1 MTGVL
6 QLTEQANPLA
16 QTFRV
21 NEPGGSV
28 ITSVGLFFQSAPT
41 VSDLQLPI
49 TVELRPVV
57 DGRPS
62 STRFIPGARTFATAS
77 QIRSV
82 ASATFSDATEYKF
95 TFNEPTFIPENTE
108 IAIIAYTNA
117 KVNQYKIWAGTLGEH
132 ISGSTTK
139 LVTHQLDAG
148 VFYQSSNGTSW
159 SADQFTDIAF
169 KVYRAEFLN
178 VYNEAYLI
186 ADVPP
191 VKHLTENTYID
202 DYIKYPSDPL
212 IFTAGSTQMK
222 VIHPSHGFI
231 VGDKVTLSADS
242 SGFNNATS
250 IYGITGADILGTR
263 SIVSADPF
271 GYTVTIGAAPNK
283 TARGGGIGIMAT
295 EQYVIDQMILGI
307 PRITPPNTSMNIVG
321 NFTTTKSFAGNE
333 TPYNTTTNVALI
345 FDEPIIFKD
354 PHVVASLVQEN
365 EPTKLNSNPSTI
377 IKVKMRTSNK
387 YAAPY
392 FNVLASSLKVL
403 SNFIDYQDSD
413 NSSVSNR
420 NYITTIDYVSETNPD
435 GGTTA
440 SKHLTIPFTLEETAT
455 SIRVLVDAMRPVGT
469 DFTIW
474 YRTAQT
480 TGATLIGDT
489 SWIAFSKTVNPPN
502 TSNYSELGITDYFRQ
517 YEFNVFNITDFDQ
530 YQVKITMNSTR
541 STKAPI
547 FKNLRTIATV

>member
-1 MTGVL
+1 MAGVL

-82 ASATFSDATEYKF
+82 ASTTFSDATEYKF

-108 IAIIAYTNA
+108 VAIVAYTNA
-117 KVNQYKIWAGTLGEH
+117 KIGQYKIWAGTLGEH
-132 ISGSTTK
+132 FAGSTTK

-159 SADQFTDIAF
+159 SADQYTDIAF
-169 KVYRAEFLN
+169 KVYRAVFQ
-178 VYNEAYLI
+178 YTHNEAYLI
-186 ADVPP
+186 VDAPP
-191 VKHLTENTYID
+191 VKHLTENTFTSD
-202 DYIKYPSDPL
+202 NVKYPADPL
-212 IFTAGSTQMK
+212 IFTAGSTKMK
-222 VIHPSHGFI
+222 VIHPAHGFLI
-231 VGDKVTLSADS
+231 GDKVTLSADS

-250 IYGITGADILGTR
+250 INGITGADILGTR
-263 SIVSADPF
+263 VIDSADPF
-271 GYTVTIGAAPNK
+271 GYTVTIDDAADSSI
-283 TARGGGIGIMAT
+283 RGGGTGIMAT
-295 EQYVIDQMILGI
+295 EQYMIDYVSVGI
-307 PRITPPNTSMNIVG
+307 PRLTPPHTSMYLRG
-321 NFTTTKSFAGNE
+321 NFTTSTSFAGAE
-333 TPYNTTTNVALI
+333 TPYNLTSNIRLP
-345 FDEPIIFKD
+345 FDTSMRMFD
-354 PHVVASLVQEN
+354 PHVVASEAQE
-365 EPTKLNSNPSTI
+365 EDPTKLNNNPSTI
-377 IKVKMRTSNK
+377 IKVGLNTANK

-392 FNVLASSLKVL
+392 FNVAASSFKVS
-403 SNFIDYQDSD
+403 SNFIDYQDSAD
-413 NSSVSNR
+413 TSISNR
-420 NYITTIDYVSETNPD
+420 NQITTIDYVTETNPD

-440 SKHLTIPFTLEETAT
+440 SKHLTIPFTLEEVAT
-455 SIRVLVDAMRPVGT
+455 SIKVLVDAIRPSGS
-469 DFTIW
+469 DFTLW

-480 TGATLIGDT
+480 SGTTLIGDT
-489 SWIAFSKTVNPPN
+489 SWIAFSKSVNPPN
-502 TSNYSELGITDYFRQ
+502 KSNYSELGITDNFRQ
-517 YEFNVFNITDFDQ
+517 YEFNVFNIADFDQ

-541 STKAPI
+541 STNVPM